1 MDYNRWLMDKFV
13 EWERKK
19 GQRQSYSAFARYLGV
34 KQSSLS
40 QWLAG
45 NYPPSR
51 ENVEKLAEKLGPE
64 IYDIMGMERPDP
76 DIEQLVRLYS
86 AATPEQKKEILRQ
99 ALRLAGFDPE
109 S

>member
-1 MDYNRWLMDKFV
+1 MSRWMTGD
-13 EWERKK
+13 
-19 GQRQSYSAFARYLGV
+19 
-34 KQSSLS
+34 
-40 QWLAG
+40 
-45 NYPPSR
+45 NPPSYEHIER
-51 ENVEKLAEKLGPE
+51 LASKLGPE

-99 ALRLAGFDPE
+99 ALRLAGFEQE